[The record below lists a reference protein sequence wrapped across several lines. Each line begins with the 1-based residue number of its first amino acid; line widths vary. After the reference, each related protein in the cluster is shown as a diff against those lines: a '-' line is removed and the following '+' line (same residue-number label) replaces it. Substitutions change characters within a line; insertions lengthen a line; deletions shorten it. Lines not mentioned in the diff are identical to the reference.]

1 MLHAFAMSF
10 LALAEPVSRL
20 LDDLCELLSD
30 CGSLPMNESITPVD
44 VYKSIIDQLV
54 DEVRVFGSAGHVA
67 ERSFFSKAPA
77 HARFNEFIGKLSSDD
92 RALLSEML
100 QEERDGA
107 IHDVLAALTWW
118 ITAREVGLTYRGER
132 MPVELSGMGLH
143 GDYVGRRDGWDWP
156 TNEETGTISN
166 G

>member
-1 MLHAFAMSF
+1 
-10 LALAEPVSRL
+10 
-20 LDDLCELLSD
+20 
-30 CGSLPMNESITPVD
+30 MNEPTTPID
-44 VYKSIIDQLV
+44 AYKAIIDQLV
-54 DEVRVFGSAGHVA
+54 DEVRIYGSAAHVA

-77 HARFNEFIGKLSSDD
+77 HARFNEFIQKLPHED
-92 RALLSEML
+92 RILLSEML

-118 ITAREVGLTYRGER
+118 ITARDVGLTFRGEP

-156 TNEETGTISN
+156 SAG
-166 G
+166 GGGG